1 MAAVA
6 ADGDPPLPEP
16 PDPPDPPNPPFS
28 FVLISI
34 SNPSSPPFTPFH
46 LPLSLDPVLDLGSS
60 ASSFGG
66 SPFASLRIFTAVCSP
81 WFQTCSQICLLSVSS
96 QAKVVGNVVSPLLW
110 PVTRKLMILYSGSD
124 VSPAPLASV
133 SSRSFHLSSTVS
145 SKWAWA
151 KNPLVGFNPIASL
164 SIILKA
170 MAFTG
175 FIGMSTRLGLVFGV
189 TVKLSHCASILPI
202 IAPLGS
208 IDDHF
213 PVFLRLV
220 TAACSPW
227 KLVYFQIF
235 GYSFDTSGSDSLVL
249 TFVLHDISP
258 PSVLRASTT
267 LSLAQNRLWFHT
279 CVTYGMASILVC
291 PPIQNFASVRS
302 ITAICSFFVFFLAF
316 GAVILVSFS
325 WWQVERELIDMPPP
339 MNLGMLGIWC
349 PGSSLTEQFLFPK
362 FPPMWSG
369 LDVEASSVLQGSSSR
384 LKLLSAFDADYVTSR
399 VTTDAVFQESMEIV
413 LVVRF
418 SLCYSYDLYRLSI
431 YLLTIVICY
440 FSVGCNSSL

>member
-16 PDPPDPPNPPFS
+16 PDPPDPPNHPS
-28 FVLISI
+28 CFVLISI
-34 SNPSSPPFTPFH
+34 SNPSPISPPFTHFH

-81 WFQTCSQICLLSVSS
+81 WFQTCSQICLLSVGS
-96 QAKVVGNVVSPLLW
+96 QAKAVGNVVSPPLW
-110 PVTRKLMILYSGSD
+110 PVTRRLMFLQSGSD

-133 SSRSFHLSSTVS
+133 PSRSFRLSSTVS

-175 FIGMSTRLGLVFGV
+175 FI
-189 TVKLSHCASILPI
+189 
-202 IAPLGS
+202 
-208 IDDHF
+208 
-213 PVFLRLV
+213 V

-235 GYSFDTSGSDSLVL
+235 GYPFDTSGSDSLVL
-249 TFVLHDISP
+249 TPVLHDISP
-258 PSVLRASTT
+258 PSVLRASIT

-279 CVTYGMASILVC
+279 CVTYSMASILVC
-291 PPIQNFASVRS
+291 PPPIQNFASVRS
-302 ITAICSFFVFFLAF
+302 ITAICSFFVFIMAF
-316 GAVILVSFS
+316 GAVILVSLS
-325 WWQVERELIDMPPP
+325 WWQVERPPP
-339 MNLGMLGIWC
+339 MNLDMLGIWC

-369 LDVEASSVLQGSSSR
+369 LDVEALSVLQGSSSR
-384 LKLLSAFDADYVTSR
+384 LKLLSAFDADYVISR

-418 SLCYSYDLYRLSI
+418 PLCYSYDLYRLSI
-431 YLLTIVICY
+431 YLLTIVIWYVWLLLLCL
-440 FSVGCNSSL
+440 FTVFFLLVVIPPCKVS

>member
-16 PDPPDPPNPPFS
+16 PDPPDPPNLPFS

-34 SNPSSPPFTPFH
+34 SNPSPISPPFTPFH

-66 SPFASLRIFTAVCSP
+66 FPFASLPIFTAVCSP

-96 QAKVVGNVVSPLLW
+96 QAKAVGNVVSPPLW
-110 PVTRKLMILYSGSD
+110 PVTRRLMFLHSGSD
-124 VSPAPLASV
+124 VSPTPLATV
-133 SSRSFHLSSTVS
+133 SSRSFRHSSTVS

-170 MAFTG
+170 MAFTV
-175 FIGMSTRLGLVFGV
+175 FI
-189 TVKLSHCASILPI
+189 
-202 IAPLGS
+202 
-208 IDDHF
+208 
-213 PVFLRLV
+213 V
-220 TAACSPW
+220 TAACRPW

-235 GYSFDTSGSDSLVL
+235 GYPFDTSGSDSLVL
-249 TFVLHDISP
+249 TFGLHDMSP
-258 PSVLRASTT
+258 PSVLRTSTT
-267 LSLAQNRLWFHT
+267 LSLAQNRLWLHT

-302 ITAICSFFVFFLAF
+302 ITAICSFFVFILAF

-325 WWQVERELIDMPPP
+325 WWQVERELIDMPPQ
-339 MNLGMLGIWC
+339 MNLDMLGIWC

-384 LKLLSAFDADYVTSR
+384 LKLLSAFDADYVTYR
-399 VTTDAVFQESMEIV
+399 VTMDAVFQESMEIV

-431 YLLTIVICY
+431 YLLTIVIWYVWLLLLCL
-440 FSVGCNSSL
+440 FTVIFLLVVIPPCKVS

>member
-16 PDPPDPPNPPFS
+16 PDPPDPPNHPS
-28 FVLISI
+28 CFVLISI
-34 SNPSSPPFTPFH
+34 SNPSPISPPFTHFH

-81 WFQTCSQICLLSVSS
+81 WFQTCSQICLLSVGS
-96 QAKVVGNVVSPLLW
+96 QAKAVGNVVSPPLW
-110 PVTRKLMILYSGSD
+110 PVTRRLMFLQSGSD

-133 SSRSFHLSSTVS
+133 PSRSFRLSSTVS

-175 FIGMSTRLGLVFGV
+175 FIGMSTRLGLFFRV
-189 TVKLSHCASILPI
+189 TVKLSHCASILPV

-208 IDDHF
+208 TDDPF
-213 PVFLRLV
+213 PVFLRIV

-235 GYSFDTSGSDSLVL
+235 GYPFDTSGSDSLVL
-249 TFVLHDISP
+249 TPVLHDISP
-258 PSVLRASTT
+258 PSVLRASIT

-279 CVTYGMASILVC
+279 CVTYSMASILVC
-291 PPIQNFASVRS
+291 PPPIQNFASVRS
-302 ITAICSFFVFFLAF
+302 ITAICSFFVFIMAF
-316 GAVILVSFS
+316 GAVILVSLS
-325 WWQVERELIDMPPP
+325 WWQVERPPP
-339 MNLGMLGIWC
+339 MNLDMLGIWC

-369 LDVEASSVLQGSSSR
+369 LDVEALSVLQGSSSR
-384 LKLLSAFDADYVTSR
+384 LKLLSAFDADYVISR

-418 SLCYSYDLYRLSI
+418 PLCYSYDLYRLSI
-431 YLLTIVICY
+431 YLLTIVICLLT
-440 FSVGCNSSL
+440 VGCNSSL